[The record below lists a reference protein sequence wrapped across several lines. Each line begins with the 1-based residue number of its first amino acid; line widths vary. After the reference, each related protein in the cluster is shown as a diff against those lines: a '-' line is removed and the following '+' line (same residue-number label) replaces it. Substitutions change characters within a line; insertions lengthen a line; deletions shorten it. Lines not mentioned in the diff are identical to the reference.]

1 MKYTIISILLQYKY
15 QINIDGT
22 VAAYRMPYL
31 LAGGS
36 LVLKQESEFYEH
48 FYKEL
53 EPMIHYVPLQRN
65 LSDLVEQLEW
75 SLNHDDEAQKIAENA
90 REFAL
95 SHLMPKDIL
104 CYYAIL
110 FKVRHFL

>member
-1 MKYTIISILLQYKY
+1 MFLYYYFFLQYKY

-36 LVLKQESEFYEH
+36 LVLKQNSDFYEH
-48 FYKEL
+48 FYNDLK
-53 EPMIHYVPLQRN
+53 PMVHYVPVEQN
-65 LSDLVEQLEW
+65 LTDLVDQIQW
-75 SLNHDDEAQKIAENA
+75 AISHDEEVKKIADNG
-90 REFAL
+90 RKYAL

-104 CYYAIL
+104 CYYAVL
-110 FKVRHFL
+110 FKVS